1 MQGSTRGEP
10 VLKEPGTLLPPPPN
24 LGHTGQSEDRPKGWR
39 KFFAVVGVVG
49 AFFFFFTIP
58 GWMCLSTYRKWK
70 RGQYV
75 GRSGRTQPT
84 GLIAWGVIFLAVVI
98 IGIGASPF
106 IERESDH
113 LRPGYLDTGQTISQQ
128 ECVDQGGTV
137 VGDVC
142 YTP

>member
-1 MQGSTRGEP
+1 MQGGMKGDTAG
-10 VLKEPGTLLPPPPN
+10 KEPGTLPPPP
-24 LGHTGQSEDRPKGWR
+24 HDPSQAGQYEDRPKGWR
-39 KFFAVVGVVG
+39 RFFAIVGVVG

-75 GRSGRTQPT
+75 GPKGRTQPT
-84 GLIAWGVIFLAVVI
+84 GLIAWGVIFSAVVVI
-98 IGIGASPF
+98 ALAASPF

-113 LRPGYLDTGQTISQQ
+113 LRPGYIDTGETGTAQD
-128 ECVDQGGTV
+128 CVDQGGDI

-142 YTP
+142 YLS